1 MDITTQLYTSYLQSL
16 TKGLLFISESEY
28 PWQTLY
34 LGEDKA
40 QALKRLPFDVAQARP
55 IEVEHLL
62 RNHTKDES
70 WYSEEELA
78 TAEKYRQF
86 LTLLKEEVK
95 NVSAYKFGEIEV
107 HIYII
112 AQLPNGEWIAM
123 RTISVE
129 T

>member
-1 MDITTQLYTSYLQSL
+1 MDITTQLYTYYIQSL
-16 TKGLLFISESEY
+16 TKDLLFISESEY

-34 LGEDKA
+34 LGENKE
-40 QALKRLPFDVAQARP
+40 QALKRLPFDVSQACS
-55 IEVEHLL
+55 IDVEHLL
-62 RNHTKDES
+62 RNHTKGES
-70 WYSEEELA
+70 WYSEEEL
-78 TAEKYRQF
+78 TTTEKYRKF
-86 LTLLKEEVK
+86 LALLKEEVR

>member
-1 MDITTQLYTSYLQSL
+1 MDITTQLYTSYIQSL
-16 TKGLLFISESEY
+16 TKDLLFISESEY

-40 QALKRLPFDVAQARP
+40 QALKRLPFDVSQARS

-70 WYSEEELA
+70 WYSAEELA

-123 RTISVE
+123 KTISVE

>member
-1 MDITTQLYTSYLQSL
+1 MDITTQLYTSYIQAL
-16 TKGLLFISESEY
+16 TKDLLFMSESDY
-28 PWQTLY
+28 PWQVLY
-34 LGEDKA
+34 LGEDKE
-40 QALKRLPFDVAQARP
+40 QALKRLPFDVSQAHSV
-55 IEVEHLL
+55 EVEYLL

-78 TAEKYRQF
+78 TAERYRQF
-86 LTLLKEEVK
+86 LSFLKQEVK
-95 NVSAYKFGEIEV
+95 NVSAYRFGEIEV

-123 RTISVE
+123 KTISVE